1 MTAAAYP
8 PYREN
13 GPGEWEFGGPDR
25 VRGRGRTVYAGR
37 VTFCGTT
44 TVE

>member
-13 GPGEWEFGGPDR
+13 EPGDGEFGGPDR
-25 VRGRGRTVYAGR
+25 VRAGGGPF
-37 VTFCGTT
+37 TP
-44 TVE
+44 VE

>member
-13 GPGEWEFGGPDR
+13 EPGDGEFGGSDR
-25 VRGRGRTVYAGR
+25 VRAGTVYAGR